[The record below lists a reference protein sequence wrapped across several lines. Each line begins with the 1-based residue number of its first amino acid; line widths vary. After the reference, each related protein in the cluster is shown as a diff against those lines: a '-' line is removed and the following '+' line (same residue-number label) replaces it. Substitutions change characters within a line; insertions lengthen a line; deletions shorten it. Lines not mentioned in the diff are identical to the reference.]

1 MLVHDDCFNYL
12 KQIKN
17 KSIDLILV
25 DPPYLI
31 SKSSNF
37 KNYSDKANSD
47 IITKYGKHS
56 IDFGDW
62 DKDSLDVN
70 LLMKEFHRILRK
82 GGTLIIFF
90 DIWNYYS

>member
-1 MLVHDDCFNYL
+1 M
-12 KQIKN
+12 K
-17 KSIDLILV
+17 
-25 DPPYLI
+25 
-31 SKSSNF
+31 
-37 KNYSDKANSD
+37 
-47 IITKYGKHS
+47 TKYGKHK

-90 DIWNYYS
+90 DIWKSSIIKESAQLYKFKQPRVGIWLKNSVTVFPSQK